1 MVNNPEFTINIPP
14 RQPLEGKDC
23 AALSS
28 PRGFGWEKDS
38 KAQMAVPQ
46 ASPLLLHLRFR
57 GDCYIS
63 LLPTVIKGSITPQ
76 RGGQAMKT
84 FQREYS
90 CHWETVHILLGKLGT
105 VWVHLQQDT
114 NVGVVLLFA
123 HLPSDTRLRH
133 PA

>member
-1 MVNNPEFTINIPP
+1 MVQTWHKGQDKGCGRQMVNNPEFTINIPP

-63 LLPTVIKGSITPQ
+63 
-76 RGGQAMKT
+76 
-84 FQREYS
+84 
-90 CHWETVHILLGKLGT
+90 
-105 VWVHLQQDT
+105 
-114 NVGVVLLFA
+114 
-123 HLPSDTRLRH
+123 
-133 PA
+133 